1 MFLVPQETV
10 DEIANQTV
18 HRAMR
23 FAALEGTGLGMG
35 GMLTVVPDLGI
46 LSATTIR
53 MIQKL
58 SLLHGFTYSTGEEV
72 AGLWIAAASAAG
84 VDLGRELIEKEAIER
99 FVPRIVERIAAKMS
113 CEVVEK
119 WSARLIP
126 IVSGA
131 LGGALNY
138 YFVREWGRRATW
150 HFREKHQQVR
160 SQMAHVAA
168 HLRSLYRQQT
178 GHDHPREAPAVVN
191 LQADE
196 LNNRGLSLLEVILS
210 LAILIG
216 AGWFTIFLPKQPTK
230 MVLDVRGPGT
240 PNPLGLARVR

>member
-1 MFLVPQETV
+1 MLKQWRKSWLSRRVQSAIAGGLNGAYARVKVDPDEYLQRVRQAHQLPIRSWPDMFLVPQETV

-58 SLLHGFTYSTGEEV
+58 SLLHGFTYSTGEEM
-72 AGLWIAAASAAG
+72 AELWIAAASAAG

-99 FVPRIVERIAAKMS
+99 FVPRIIERIAAKMS

-126 IVSGA
+126 VVSGA
-131 LGGALNY
+131 MGGALNY
-138 YFVREWGRRATW
+138 YFVREWGRRAKR

-160 SQMAHVAA
+160 SQIANVAA
-168 HLRSLYRQQT
+168 QN
-178 GHDHPREAPAVVN
+178 GV
-191 LQADE
+191 
-196 LNNRGLSLLEVILS
+196 G
-210 LAILIG
+210 G
-216 AGWFTIFLPKQPTK
+216 A
-230 MVLDVRGPGT
+230 
-240 PNPLGLARVR
+240 

>member
-84 VDLGRELIEKEAIER
+84 VDLGRELIEKEGIER

-138 YFVREWGRRATW
+138 YFVREWGRRASR

-160 SQMAHVAA
+160 SQMARVAA
-168 HLRSLYRQQT
+168 QN
-178 GHDHPREAPAVVN
+178 GV
-191 LQADE
+191 
-196 LNNRGLSLLEVILS
+196 G
-210 LAILIG
+210 G
-216 AGWFTIFLPKQPTK
+216 A
-230 MVLDVRGPGT
+230 
-240 PNPLGLARVR
+240 